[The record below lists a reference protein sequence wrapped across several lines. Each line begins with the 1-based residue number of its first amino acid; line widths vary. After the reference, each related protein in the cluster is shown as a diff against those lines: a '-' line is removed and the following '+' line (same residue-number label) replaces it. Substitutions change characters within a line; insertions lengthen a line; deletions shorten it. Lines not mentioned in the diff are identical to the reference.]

1 MKLYVMKPVLTQ
13 VPIIWTARIRRD
25 LVPARRRTPA
35 WRIRIREER
44 KRYLQLL
51 HAFPVRIIPPVMPE
65 MKTDPDEKAGK
76 PVVFR
81 RYSPLPP
88 VMAYLIETEEEEYG
102 ADNTDATQ
110 PD

>member
-1 MKLYVMKPVLTQ
+1 MNLYITKLIPTQ
-13 VPIIWTARIRRD
+13 VPIIWTAQIRQG
-25 LVPARRRTPA
+25 LKPARRRMPA
-35 WRIRIREER
+35 WKIRIREER
-44 KRYLQLL
+44 KRYLPLL
-51 HAFPVRIIPPVMPE
+51 HAFPVRIIPPVLPE

-76 PVVFR
+76 PVVFH

-88 VMAYLIETEEEEYG
+88 VMAYLIQTEEEEYG